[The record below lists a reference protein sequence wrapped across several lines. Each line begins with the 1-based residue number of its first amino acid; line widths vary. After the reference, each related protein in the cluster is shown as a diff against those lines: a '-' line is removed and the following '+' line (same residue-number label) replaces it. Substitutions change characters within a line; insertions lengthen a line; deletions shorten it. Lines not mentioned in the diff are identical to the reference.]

1 MLDLRIVLLFQNK
14 SGNDSADALGGGLK
28 DVVNIDG
35 KSSAGSA
42 SGSAGS
48 LGGQSDCDYDDS
60 ADEDGEEKERH
71 TSGES
76 VDSALSFSLSSSI
89 NSAGDSG
96 TGGVQGPTRG
106 ILKYPGKRCVRR
118 CFSESHTANMLMQEA
133 WNNSGVIDAI
143 SGTNK
148 QLQQAC
154 HLDILMKTQ
163 GEKK

>member
-1 MLDLRIVLLFQNK
+1 MEQKPCIAGLMIVSLFQNT
-14 SGNDSADALGGGLK
+14 SGNDSTGGLGGGLK

-35 KSSAGSA
+35 KSSAA

-48 LGGQSDCDYDDS
+48 LGGQSDCDYEDS

-96 TGGVQGPTRG
+96 VVGSVQQVWP
-106 ILKYPGKRCVRR
+106 L
-118 CFSESHTANMLMQEA
+118 
-133 WNNSGVIDAI
+133 
-143 SGTNK
+143 
-148 QLQQAC
+148 
-154 HLDILMKTQ
+154 TQ
-163 GEKK
+163 FFPVSFL

>member
-1 MLDLRIVLLFQNK
+1 MEHRQKPCTAGLRIVLLFQNK
-14 SGNDSADALGGGLK
+14 SGNDSAGALGGGLK

-96 TGGVQGPTRG
+96 TGGVQQVWPLTQF
-106 ILKYPGKRCVRR
+106 
-118 CFSESHTANMLMQEA
+118 FSVSFL
-133 WNNSGVIDAI
+133 
-143 SGTNK
+143 
-148 QLQQAC
+148 
-154 HLDILMKTQ
+154 
-163 GEKK
+163 

>member
-1 MLDLRIVLLFQNK
+1 MEHRQKPCIAGLRIVLLLFQNK
-14 SGNDSADALGGGLK
+14 SGNDSAGALGGGLK

-35 KSSAGSA
+35 KSSAGSASA

-96 TGGVQGPTRG
+96 VAGGVQQVWPL
-106 ILKYPGKRCVRR
+106 IQF
-118 CFSESHTANMLMQEA
+118 FSVSFL
-133 WNNSGVIDAI
+133 
-143 SGTNK
+143 
-148 QLQQAC
+148 
-154 HLDILMKTQ
+154 
-163 GEKK
+163 

>member
-1 MLDLRIVLLFQNK
+1 MEHRQNPRIAGLRIVLLFQNK
-14 SGNDSADALGGGLK
+14 SGNDSAGALGGGLK

-35 KSSAGSA
+35 KSSA

-48 LGGQSDCDYDDS
+48 LGGQSDCDYDLDS

-96 TGGVQGPTRG
+96 IAGGVQQVWP
-106 ILKYPGKRCVRR
+106 LAQFVSVS
-118 CFSESHTANMLMQEA
+118 FL
-133 WNNSGVIDAI
+133 
-143 SGTNK
+143 
-148 QLQQAC
+148 
-154 HLDILMKTQ
+154 
-163 GEKK
+163 

>member
-1 MLDLRIVLLFQNK
+1 MLDLRFVLLFQNK
-14 SGNDSADALGGGLK
+14 SGNDSAGALGGGLK

-35 KSSAGSA
+35 KSSA

-96 TGGVQGPTRG
+96 TGGVQQVWPLTQFFS
-106 ILKYPGKRCVRR
+106 V
-118 CFSESHTANMLMQEA
+118 CFL
-133 WNNSGVIDAI
+133 
-143 SGTNK
+143 
-148 QLQQAC
+148 
-154 HLDILMKTQ
+154 
-163 GEKK
+163 